1 MPAISLK
8 RQLLNRSPG
17 GLVHQRSREVIH
29 STGGIMRGKFPSRK
43 TGRLVHY
50 EGLLERDA
58 IYLFETSPLIESYAE
73 QPERIH
79 FPDGN
84 KLRRYTPDFVL
95 DLHDG
100 RRVLVEIKPTRSLQ
114 RPEVHHKLDCVA
126 TELVRAGQAFLVLS
140 EADLRQQ
147 PQLDNLKWIYHHA
160 SKRIVSLIQSRTAIE
175 AMVDCFP
182 MELSAANHALAKH
195 GVEPFGLMLDGWLQ
209 CDLSEPVNFDTPV
222 TLSMESD
229 HEWFRIA
236 PQYGF

>member
-79 FPDGN
+79 FRDGN

-114 RPEVHHKLDCVA
+114 QPDVRHKLDCVA
-126 TELVRAGQAFLVLS
+126 AELEQTGQAFLVLS
-140 EADLRQQ
+140 EADLRLQ
-147 PQLDNLKWIYHHA
+147 PRLDNLKWIYQHA
-160 SKRIVSLIQSRTAIE
+160 AKRVVSFMQSRI
-175 AMVDCFP
+175 AMDSLVGRFP
-182 MELSAANHALAKH
+182 ITLDAANHALAMH
-195 GVEPFGLMLDGWLQ
+195 GVEPFSLLLDGWLQ
-209 CDLSEPVNFDTPV
+209 CDLSGPVSFMTPV
-222 TLSMESD
+222 TPCLESD

-236 PQYGF
+236 PQHGF

>member
-8 RQLLNRSPG
+8 RQLLSRSPG

-58 IYLFETSPLIESYAE
+58 IYLFETSPLVESFAE
-73 QPERIH
+73 QPERIY

-114 RPEVHHKLDCVA
+114 QPDVRHKLDCIA
-126 TELVRAGQAFLVLS
+126 AELGRTGQTFLVLS

-147 PQLDNLKWIYHHA
+147 PRLDNLKWIYQHA
-160 SKRIVSLIQSRTAIE
+160 SMRVVSFMQSRTAME
-175 AMVDCFP
+175 SLAGGFP
-182 MELSAANHALAKH
+182 MTLDAASHALTMH
-195 GVEPFGLMLDGWLQ
+195 GVEPFGLLLDGWLQ

-236 PQYGF
+236 PKYGF

>member
-1 MPAISLK
+1 MPATSHK

-29 STGGIMRGKFPSRK
+29 ATGGIMRGKFPSRK

-100 RRVLVEIKPTRSLQ
+100 RRVLVEIKPARCLQ
-114 RPEVHHKLDCVA
+114 QPDVRHKLDCVA
-126 TELVRAGQAFLVLS
+126 TELERTGQAFLVLS

-147 PQLDNLKWIYHHA
+147 PRLDNLKWIYQHA
-160 SKRIVSLIQSRTAIE
+160 SKRIVSFLQSRTAIDP
-175 AMVDCFP
+175 MVDRFP
-182 MELSAANHALAKH
+182 MTLRAASPALAEH
-195 GVEPFGLMLDGWLQ
+195 CIEPFGLLLDGWLQ
-209 CDLSEPVNFDTPV
+209 CDLSEPINFDTPV

-236 PQYGF
+236 PKYGF